1 MPKKRNKTSALKLLK
16 RKIHYVPTK
25 SETLKLLSDWG
36 NSYKG
41 FQRVS
46 ILMAVIN
53 VFNFIFILSNTAIDA
68 TNPETIWRFYIFIP
82 ISIWIIRRL
91 IFSWRTLNDNTS
103 DEEIYSLEFIN
114 SFVNFYENSNA
125 SYKNQL
131 INYEVITLRKN
142 SKIFRFLIPLNW
154 ALEYL
159 TGICIGAG
167 LIFIMMSISQ
177 FSSSSL
183 ENHLKIIS
191 IGQYT
196 FFFTVFCQLIRL
208 IYKIPLK
215 NFSIAV
221 KLIQQNTSIHLDGI
235 NKKINIFNTQR
246 EVDYKKIPLL
256 NSTLDSWYKLYYGFE
271 FTQDNTNDLSN
282 EILELMFTLEQLRN
296 WFLIFQK
303 LKHKLILEKI
313 TNKELSLKVNSF
325 QELISNQIQ
334 KKEKEK
340 KEDNMKWEVL
350 LSMFS
355 LCIAVFALLN

>member
-1 MPKKRNKTSALKLLK
+1 
-16 RKIHYVPTK
+16 
-25 SETLKLLSDWG
+25 
-36 NSYKG
+36 
-41 FQRVS
+41 
-46 ILMAVIN
+46 MAVIN

-68 TNPETIWRFYIFIP
+68 TNPETIWQFYIFIP
-82 ISIWIIRRL
+82 ISIWIIRRF
-91 IFSWRTLNDNTS
+91 IFTWRTLNDNTS
-103 DEEIYSLEFIN
+103 DEEIYSIEFIN

-125 SYKNQL
+125 SYQNQL
-131 INYEVITLRKN
+131 IKDEVTTLRKN
-142 SKIFRFLIPLNW
+142 SKIFRYLIPLNW
-154 ALEYL
+154 AVEYL

-177 FSSSSL
+177 ISSSST
-183 ENHLKIIS
+183 ENYFKIIS
-191 IGQYT
+191 IGKFA
-196 FFFTVFCQLIRL
+196 FFFTVLCQIFRF
-208 IYKIPLK
+208 IYNIPLK

-221 KLIQQNTSIHLDGI
+221 KLIQKNTSIHFDGI
-235 NKKINIFNTQR
+235 KKEIDIFNAQR

-256 NSTLDSWYKLYYGFE
+256 DSNLDSWYKIYYGFE
-271 FTQDNTNDLSN
+271 FTQDDTNDLSN

-296 WFLIFQK
+296 WDLIFQK

-313 TNKELSLKVNSF
+313 ANEELRLKINSF